1 MDVVG
6 RLVRPGKGPF
16 AIQCL
21 IASVRV
27 TAPVLV
33 GKARRDAGWQPRLP
47 DPQRHSS
54 KRRFI
59 KRKAAFASAAA
70 VNKPAAN
77 CTET

>member
-1 MDVVG
+1 V
-6 RLVRPGKGPF
+6 
-16 AIQCL
+16 
-21 IASVRV
+21 
-27 TAPVLV
+27 
-33 GKARRDAGWQPRLP
+33 LP
-47 DPQRHSS
+47 DPQGHTP